1 MTDTERQELI
11 GRLERAETSDEIA
24 EIEAALGLANDDRDE
39 RWLMPTLA
47 TVAEFFAVHEQ
58 TIKGWRSEGL
68 PESDGG
74 WNLRE
79 IVRWRIARAEK
90 RGADTDES
98 SRALMREKL
107 RLDIERRQLELNEQ
121 KGLLI
126 RKDEALADITEV
138 FAIMRTRAEAWPA
151 EIASSFPP
159 ELRDSLLVD
168 LKAKVRSFLKE
179 LAAIGLAADES
190 ETMPA

>member
-11 GRLERAETSDEIA
+11 GRLERAETSDEVA
-24 EIEAALGLANDDRDE
+24 EIEMALGLAHDDRDE

-47 TVAEFFAVHEQ
+47 SVAIFFGHHEQ
-58 TIKGWRSEGL
+58 TAKSWRAEGM

-90 RGADTDES
+90 RGADTDAS
-98 SRALMREKL
+98 ARALMREKL
-107 RLDIERRQLELNEQ
+107 RLDIERKQLDLDQE

-126 RKDEALADITEV
+126 RKDEAVADITEV
-138 FAIMRTRAEAWPA
+138 FAVMRTRAEAWPA
-151 EIASSFPP
+151 ETASSFPP